1 MTVSFDKEKFYQKVF
16 NEEVKEDLED
26 FDAKKTKKKQKP
38 FVQNK
43 NKVERKFVDD
53 GTYTYRPFEAFF
65 NKDKTNNE
73 K

>member
-26 FDAKKTKKKQKP
+26 FDAKKNKKKQKP

-53 GTYTYRPFEAFF
+53 GTYTYRPFETFF
-65 NKDKTNNE
+65 NKDKTNKE